1 MNNEK
6 QIKIKPLCIV
16 LVSGGM
22 DSLVTASIAN
32 IENEMAFL
40 HLNYGQRT
48 EERELKAFNDIA
60 DFYGVKKRLVVDV
73 RNLKEIGGSALTDER
88 IEVPTQPPSI
98 PPLKKGGEGG
108 IKKEGQWGVKIP
120 ITYVPFRNAHL
131 LSIAVSW
138 AEVIGAKKIYI
149 GAVEEDSSGYPDCRE
164 VFYNAFEKA
173 IDAGTKPETKIEI
186 ITPLI
191 HMKKSAIVK
200 KGVELGAPFHLT
212 WSCYKNNDIACGE
225 CDSCRLRLKGFREAG
240 VEDPIKYREVG
251 GCR

>member
-1 MNNEK
+1 MKTENK
-6 QIKIKPLCIV
+6 TLAIV

-22 DSLVTASIAN
+22 DSLVTAAVAS
-32 IENEMAFL
+32 IENEPAFL

-48 EERELKAFNDIA
+48 EQRELKAFNGIA
-60 DFYGVKKRLVVDV
+60 DFYGIRKRLVVDV
-73 RNLKEIGGSALTDER
+73 KYLKEIGGSALTDEK
-88 IEVPTQPPSI
+88 IAVPLRTPNSE
-98 PPLKKGGEGG
+98 LTTG
-108 IKKEGQWGVKIP
+108 IP

-138 AEVIGAKKIYI
+138 AEVIGADKIYI

-164 VFYNAFEKA
+164 VFYKAFEKA
-173 IDAGTKPETKIEI
+173 IDAGTRPETKVKI

-200 KGVELGAPFHLT
+200 RGLELNAPFHLT
-212 WSCYKNNDIACGE
+212 WSCYKDNNTACGK

-240 VEDPIKYREVG
+240 ANDPIQYDI
-251 GCR
+251 

>member
-1 MNNEK
+1 MEN
-6 QIKIKPLCIV
+6 KPLAIV

-22 DSLVTASIAN
+22 DSLVTAAIAGL
-32 IENEMAFL
+32 ENEPAFL

-48 EERELKAFNDIA
+48 EQRELKAFNNIA
-60 DFYGVKKRLVVDV
+60 DFYNVKKRLVVDV
-73 RNLKEIGGSALTDER
+73 GYLKEIGGSALTDEKITVPLR
-88 IEVPTQPPSI
+88 TPNGSAELAEVSELTT
-98 PPLKKGGEGG
+98 G
-108 IKKEGQWGVKIP
+108 IP

-164 VFYNAFEKA
+164 VFYKAFEKA
-173 IDAGTKPETKIEI
+173 IDAGTKPETRIEI

-200 KGVELGAPFHLT
+200 KGMELNAPFHLT
-212 WSCYKNNDIACGE
+212 WSCYLPPYPPHGGGQGEAACGK
-225 CDSCRLRLKGFREAG
+225 CDSCRLRFKGFREAG
-240 VEDPIKYREVG
+240 VTDPIQYDI
-251 GCR
+251 

>member
-1 MNNEK
+1 MELKTEN
-6 QIKIKPLCIV
+6 KPIAIV

-22 DSLVTASIAN
+22 DSLVAAAIASL
-32 IENEMAFL
+32 EHETAFL

-48 EERELKAFNDIA
+48 EKRELKAFNDIA
-60 DFYGVKKRLVVDV
+60 DFYKVEKRLVVDV
-73 RNLKEIGGSALTDER
+73 KYLREIGGSALTDER
-88 IEVPTQPPSI
+88 IEVPAHTPHPI
-98 PPLKKGGEGG
+98 PH
-108 IKKEGQWGVKIP
+108 IP

-164 VFYNAFEKA
+164 VFYKAFEKA
-173 IDAGTKPETKIEI
+173 IDAGTKPETRIEI

-191 HMKKSAIVK
+191 HMKKLAIVK
-200 KGVELGAPFHLT
+200 KGMELNAPFHLT
-212 WSCYKNNDIACGE
+212 WSCYLPPYPLFLGTDLKSVPTGGHGEVACGE

-240 VEDPIKYREVG
+240 VDDPIPYK
-251 GCR
+251 

>member
-1 MNNEK
+1 MDS
-6 QIKIKPLCIV
+6 KPIAIV

-22 DSLVTASIAN
+22 DSLVTAAIAN
-32 IENEMAFL
+32 LENAMAFL

-48 EERELKAFNDIA
+48 EQRELKAFNDIA
-60 DFYGVKKRLVVDV
+60 DFYSVKKRLVVDV
-73 RNLKEIGGSALTDER
+73 KYLKEIGGSALTDEK
-88 IEVPTQPPSI
+88 IEVPTHIPHPTPDTSI
-98 PPLKKGGEGG
+98 R
-108 IKKEGQWGVKIP
+108 GQASNIP

-138 AEVIGAKKIYI
+138 AEVMGAQKIYI

-164 VFYNAFEKA
+164 VFYKAFEKA
-173 IDAGTKPETKIEI
+173 IDVGTKPETKIEI

-200 KGVELGAPFHLT
+200 KGIELGAPFHLT
-212 WSCYKNNDIACGE
+212 WSCYLPPYPPHGGGQGEVACGE

-240 VEDPIKYREVG
+240 VADPIKY
-251 GCR
+251 